1 MLNGKVLAPNLST
14 ISNIFSLFFQH
25 YESCHFLPSRRR
37 LNNDARADK
46 RQSPSPASYI
56 GYVKQWRNL
65 REREERE
72 RGVGG
77 KRGCVKETWYVVTIA
92 ISKMSI
98 IRDAPYRQCITW
110 TDSSHVNSYRGS

>member
-1 MLNGKVLAPNLST
+1 MLNGKVLASNLST

-56 GYVKQWRNL
+56 GYVKVAEFKGTGRTG
-65 REREERE
+65 ER
-72 RGVGG
+72 VGE